1 MKDTFLQY
9 FFSRDKTWD
18 YAIECIEVA
27 TDGYMNLQLASTK
40 EFIDGA
46 PTRDLGEV
54 VVRWGN
60 IIREES
66 LALKV
71 IISAVCP
78 TMIVIPNKDKL

>member
-54 VVRWGN
+54 VVR
-60 IIREES
+60 
-66 LALKV
+66 
-71 IISAVCP
+71 
-78 TMIVIPNKDKL
+78 